1 MRALKSKIR
10 FATKKL
16 SVKWNPQ
23 MGIWAGA
30 PQWRISGWSGNPGRQ
45 SFSRGKKFT
54 FWIRMSFCLI
64 WSGIND
70 GDFFVFQIFVWCAR
84 CAAGKLFSIVLS
96 INEINFC
103 ARYWDYWGGKLLTR
117 KTGKGG
123 GRNAERY
130 FFARYGAVL
139 YFLSC
144 APTTLCARQ

>member
-1 MRALKSKIR
+1 
-10 FATKKL
+10 
-16 SVKWNPQ
+16 
-23 MGIWAGA
+23 
-30 PQWRISGWSGNPGRQ
+30 
-45 SFSRGKKFT
+45 
-54 FWIRMSFCLI
+54 MSFCLI

-123 GRNAERY
+123 GRNVERY

-144 APTTLCARQ
+144 ANYSMRTAIKGQLWLRRSRSGDAAVRRIQI